1 MHTLTPGYT
10 QKKSI
15 VLIIFSSKKLGLTY
29 SVAQSASLHVSS
41 YFFWLPDPTRPCL
54 PRTTLI
60 SSLLRTQN
68 TSTFGEK
75 NKNMCENPFTPICSC
90 RKIQVFFIKSATS
103 LSTACSPKLQR
114 YTFSSLLA
122 LGGGYQEMKIV
133 SSSMKVAWKL
143 KKLNN
148 NSSFLKTSVH
158 AILGNPDSLHRYSIK
173 LLYWGRGR
181 RLTAG
186 RWSLC
191 V

>member
-15 VLIIFSSKKLGLTY
+15 VLIIFSSKKMGLTY

-122 LGGGYQEMKIV
+122 LGGISRDEDSFFFNEGCL
-133 SSSMKVAWKL
+133 KVKETQQQQL
-143 KKLNN
+143 LPENKCPC
-148 NSSFLKTSVH
+148 
-158 AILGNPDSLHRYSIK
+158 NP
-173 LLYWGRGR
+173 G
-181 RLTAG
+181 
-186 RWSLC
+186 
-191 V
+191 